1 MKKVEIYSSNACPYC
16 LKAKKLLEDKRV
28 KYQEYHIDKDPALV
42 EESIKRSNG
51 RKTVPQIFIDEKHIG
66 GCDDLYELEDQGK
79 LDAILAE

>member
-1 MKKVEIYSSNACPYC
+1 MKKVEIYSSNVCPYC
-16 LKAKKLLEDKRV
+16 LKAKKLLEDKGV
-28 KYQEYHIDKDPALV
+28 KYQEYRIDKDSVLV

-66 GCDDLYELEDQGK
+66 GCDDLYELEEKGK